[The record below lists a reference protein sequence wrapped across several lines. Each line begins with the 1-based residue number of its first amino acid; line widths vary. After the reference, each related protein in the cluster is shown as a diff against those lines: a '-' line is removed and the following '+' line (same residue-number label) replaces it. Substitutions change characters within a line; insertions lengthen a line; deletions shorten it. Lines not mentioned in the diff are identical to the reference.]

1 MARNTT
7 APIIIK
13 RKKVVAEGGHHGGA
27 WKVAYADFVTA
38 MMAFFMLMWLLNATT
53 EKQRKG
59 LADYFSPDIPI
70 SRTSGGGQGA
80 FGGDSLTA
88 EDTLAQNGLGATSAR
103 PTPDVNSRGATGVD
117 KDEEAG
123 KAESFA
129 ELAKSIEEALTG
141 AKGALTDRENLLRH
155 IDVKLTDEGLVVEF
169 FDQPDATLFEGETD
183 RPTPLMIELA
193 GVVTRVFAIVT
204 NPVAVESHTRAYPEV
219 LRQDPAWGLTTSRA
233 QSIRNLLTSTGF
245 PVKRI
250 ERVTGYGDRR
260 PADRNPMSPRNNRLE
275 LILLRE

>member
-13 RKKVVAEGGHHGGA
+13 RKKNVVEGGHHGGA

-70 SRTSGGGQGA
+70 ARTSGGGQGA
-80 FGGDSLTA
+80 FGGDSLMA
-88 EDTLAQNGLGATSAR
+88 EETLAYTGKGATSAR
-103 PTPDVNSRGATGVD
+103 PTPEHNARGATGVD
-117 KDEEAG
+117 KADEAG
-123 KAESFA
+123 KSESFA

-141 AKGALTDRENLLRH
+141 AEGALTDRQNLLRH

-169 FDQPDATLFEGETD
+169 FDQPDATLFEADTA

-193 GVVTRVFAIVT
+193 GVVTRVFAIVV

-219 LRQDPAWGLTTSRA
+219 MRQDPAWELTTTRA
-233 QSIRNLLTSTGF
+233 QAIRNLLTSTGF
-245 PVKRI
+245 PATRI
-250 ERVTGYGDRR
+250 ERVTGYGARR
-260 PADRNPMSPRNNRLE
+260 PVDPNPMAPRNNRLE
-275 LILLRE
+275 LILLRQ